1 MELELSARVRAL
13 APSRTIAMNRL
24 AQDLIAQGQDI
35 VDLTVGEP
43 DFDTPEPIREAA
55 KAAID
60 SGYTRYTAVSGYEE
74 LRAAVSRKLRR
85 ENGLDYSPESV
96 LVSSGA
102 KHSLTNAIFALVDPG
117 DEVLVPV
124 PYWVSYAEEVRLAGG
139 RVVALPTARERG
151 YKLEPERLEA
161 AITPLTKALVLCSPC
176 NPSGAVYSAS
186 ELLALAE
193 VLERHPRV
201 WVVSDEVYEHIE
213 YGAGHASPASI
224 PSLAG
229 RCALVNGVSKAYAMT
244 GWRIGYLAGPLE
256 LVKACAKLQGQMT
269 SNASSIAQRAAI
281 AALDSDPAIVASM
294 VAEFRRRRDLSVEAL
309 SRIGGLSLLS
319 PEGAFYLFPQ
329 VSALP
334 VWKAAPEGERSDA
347 VSKYL
352 LEKARVATVPGSA
365 FGDDS
370 SIRLSFAS
378 SEGRLRE
385 AYARIASLLGPRESS
400 LAKLT
405 LRG

>member
-43 DFDTPEPIREAA
+43 DFDTPAPIRDAA

-60 SGYTRYTAVSGYEE
+60 AGFTRYTDVSGYEE
-74 LRAAVSRKLRR
+74 LRAAISRKLRR
-85 ENGLDYSPESV
+85 ENGLEYPEDSI

-117 DEVLVPV
+117 DEVLVPI
-124 PYWVSYAEEVRLAGG
+124 PYWVSYSEEVKLAGG
-139 RVVALPTARERG
+139 RVVALPTAREKG
-151 YKLEPERLEA
+151 FKLDPERLEA
-161 AITPLTKALVLCSPC
+161 AITTRTKALILCSPC
-176 NPSGAVYSAS
+176 NPSGAVYSRP
-186 ELLALAE
+186 ELEALAQ

-213 YGAGHASPASI
+213 YGAGHASPAAI
-224 PSLAG
+224 PSLAE

-244 GWRIGYLAGPLE
+244 GWRIGYLAGPRGLA
-256 LVKACAKLQGQMT
+256 KACAKLQGQMT
-269 SNASSIAQRAAI
+269 SASSSVSQRAAI

-294 VAEFRRRRDLSVEAL
+294 VAEFRARRDLSVEAL
-309 SRIGGLSLLS
+309 SRIEGLSLLC
-319 PEGAFYLFPQ
+319 PEGAFYLFPD
-329 VSALP
+329 VSRLP

-347 VSKYL
+347 VSRHL
-352 LEKARVATVPGSA
+352 LESARVATVPGSA

-378 SEGRLRE
+378 SEERLRE
-385 AYARIASLLGPRESS
+385 AYSRIASLLGSRN
-400 LAKLT
+400 
-405 LRG
+405 